1 MYSIW
6 ILAAGEPASEN
17 TEVLTMEQVE
27 QKTQTMT
34 QAPDSPPAGDL
45 TDKPGTAKPNSW
57 VQILP
62 FVVIF
67 AVMYLLLFRGPRR
80 KQQEHQK
87 MVSSLKKNDRVRT
100 IGGIYGTVI
109 EVRPDDIIL
118 KIDENNNTK
127 IHVIPSAIGT
137 VLSEEKK

>member
-45 TDKPGTAKPNSW
+45 TDKPGAAKPNPW

-62 FVVIF
+62 LVVIF